1 MRQSLPVNIV
11 KTEIL
16 LFLGL
21 TNFPRNKKCINV
33 LIIFIAISISAHL
46 ILFSPFHL
54 IIGIPSFNSRG
65 EEIFFKKKKKK
76 KKKRGDKKSFFFSS
90 EPASNR
96 FNIIVDDNKRLR
108 KRRKTIHV
116 LAERRNSTRVER
128 ENVSKYLV

>member
-65 EEIFFKKKKKK
+65 EEIFFKKKKEEEEE
-76 KKKRGDKKSFFFSS
+76 RRFFSS